1 MKKVFISVG
10 EASGDM
16 YAAELVKRLPDFN
29 WYGITGSKLRSL
41 NVKSIQNIENIAVV
55 GITEVLPKYL
65 EIRKTFKKA
74 VEELKKDTDTLIV
87 IDFPDFNL
95 RLLEEAKKL
104 NKKTIYFIPP
114 QVWAWR
120 KGRIKKIVEY
130 ADLIISIFPFEKDLY
145 QPYIKN
151 ENQFFFTGHPLL
163 DIVKVEETE
172 ESFRKKLNIE
182 KNKTI
187 FGLLPGSRDSE
198 IKRNLPIMLETA
210 SLLIKDFP
218 NLHFVIPVHKTRLEL
233 TKEIV
238 KNFNLPINI
247 ITEENFKYP
256 SYEVMNKAYFSI
268 ITSGTATL
276 EASII
281 GNPFCIVYKTS
292 NLTYFIGKLL
302 VSIDFIGL
310 PNIIAG
316 KEIVKEF
323 IQNDFNSINLHQHIV
338 SILKNKS
345 KYENIKEELNKVHNK
360 LGKKGALD
368 RISQKI
374 REFITKE

>member
-29 WYGITGSKLRSL
+29 WYGITGSKLRDL

-130 ADLIISIFPFEKDLY
+130 TDLIISIFPFEKDLY

-172 ESFRKKLNIE
+172 GSFRKKLNIE

-247 ITEENFKYP
+247 ITEEDFKYP

-323 IQNDFNSINLHQHIV
+323 IQNDFNSINLYQHIA

-345 KYENIKEELNKVHNK
+345 KYENIKEELNNVHNK